1 MLIVTGAAGVGKGCP
16 DVAAW
21 AVELGQLQ
29 DLSAQL
35 GKVALGQAYGRVSGV
50 EGLVVKVSGMGEVA
64 MGSRCRILDLNTQ
77 REGKGG
83 RLGEVIGYSDGVT
96 LVMPYGSLDGI
107 GPGNRVY
114 PDLTPPVMRVNH
126 SWIGRVVNGL
136 GEPLDGK
143 GPLSSVGGEERP
155 LKAPPPPAFKR
166 QMVGPKL
173 DTGVRVMNTMLPLC
187 EGQRLGIFAGSGVG
201 KSVLMGMLGR
211 HSGAEVTVIG
221 LIGERGKELN
231 EFIKEQ
237 LGEAGL
243 ARSVLIT
250 ATGDEPPL
258 MRRMAANLTMAVAEY
273 FRDCGFKVLLM
284 MDSVTRL
291 AQAQREIGLASREPP
306 TTRGYTPSVF
316 AELPRLLE
324 RAGPGEGKG
333 SISAIFTVLVEGSDM
348 EEPVADAVRGILDG
362 HIVLTRE
369 LAERGHFPAV
379 DVLQSVS
386 RMVPKCLS
394 PSENALVMKTRQ
406 ALSVYN
412 DMAELIRLGAYTA
425 GSDPQVDEAMR
436 LMPELNNFLRQAPDE
451 KSSMADSFAR
461 LGKVLG
467 S

>member
-1 MLIVTGAAGVGKGCP
+1 MP
-16 DVAAW
+16 DLT
-21 AVELGQLQ
+21 ER
-29 DLSAQL
+29 L
-35 GKVALGQAYGRVSGV
+35 GKVPMGRVYGRVCGV
-50 EGLVVKVSGMGEVA
+50 EGLVVKVAGLGEVA
-64 MGSRCRILDLNTQ
+64 MGSRCRILDIPG
-77 REGKGG
+77 EGQGAA
-83 RLGEVIGYSDGVT
+83 RMGEVIGYNDGTT
-96 LVMPYGSLDGI
+96 LLMPYGALDGI
-107 GPGNRVY
+107 ATGNRVY
-114 PDLTPPVMRVNH
+114 PDPLPPTVRINH

-143 GPLSSVGGEERP
+143 GPLAHHGGEDRA
-155 LKAPPPPAFKR
+155 LKAGPPPAFQR
-166 QMVGPKL
+166 GMVGAKM
-173 DTGVRVMNTMLPLC
+173 DTGVRVLNTMLPLC
-187 EGQRLGIFAGSGVG
+187 EGQRLGIFSGSGVG

-211 HSGAEVTVIG
+211 HSNAEITVIG

-258 MRRMAANLTMAVAEY
+258 MRRMAAYLTMAVAEY

-324 RAGPGEGKG
+324 RAGPGVGKG
-333 SISAIFTVLVEGSDM
+333 MISAIFTVLVEGSDM

-362 HIVLTRE
+362 HIVLTRQ
-369 LAERGHFPAV
+369 LAERGHFPAI

-386 RMVPKCLS
+386 RMVPKCLT
-394 PSENALVMKTRQ
+394 PQENELVMKTRQ
-406 ALSVYN
+406 MLAVYN
-412 DMAELIRLGAYTA
+412 DMEELIRLGAYVK
-425 GSDPQVDEAMR
+425 GSDPQVDEAIARMPK
-436 LMPELNNFLRQAPDE
+436 LEAFLCQKPEEKTTMPE
-451 KSSMADSFAR
+451 SFKQ
-461 LGKVLG
+461 LGAALAG
-467 S
+467 

>member
-1 MLIVTGAAGVGKGCP
+1 MAQLTELEHQLGRVP
-16 DVAAW
+16 
-21 AVELGQLQ
+21 LGQ
-29 DLSAQL
+29 S
-35 GKVALGQAYGRVSGV
+35 YGRVVGI
-50 EGLVVKVSGMGEVA
+50 EGLVVRVGGLGQAA
-64 MGSRCRILDLNTQ
+64 MGGRCRITDIPTAP
-77 REGKGG
+77 GG
-83 RLGEVIGYSDGVT
+83 RMAEVVGSAEGVT
-96 LVMPYGSLDGI
+96 LAMPYGALDGI
-107 GPGNRVY
+107 APGQRVY
-114 PDLTPPVMRVNH
+114 VEAHGGASIRVNH

-143 GPLSSVGGEERP
+143 GPLATVGGQDRL
-155 LKAPPPPAFKR
+155 LKAAPPPAFKR
-166 QMVGPKL
+166 QMVGPRL
-173 DTGVRVMNTMLPLC
+173 DTGVRVLNTILPLC

-201 KSVLMGMLGR
+201 KSVLMGMLAQ

-231 EFIKEQ
+231 EFLTEQ
-237 LGEAGL
+237 LGPQGL
-243 ARSVLIT
+243 ARSVVVT

-258 MRRMAANLTMAVAEY
+258 VRRQAAYLTMAVAEY

-291 AQAQREIGLASREPP
+291 AQAQREVGLASREPP

-362 HIVLTRE
+362 HIVLTRS

-394 PSENALVMKTRQ
+394 ASENDLVRRARQ
-406 ALSVYN
+406 VMATYD

-425 GSDPQVDEAMR
+425 GSDAQVDEAIR
-436 LMPELNNFLRQAPDE
+436 LMPGLTHFLRQAPGE
-451 KSSMADSFAR
+451 RCGMAESFGQLTAA
-461 LGKVLG
+461 LNG
-467 S
+467 

>member
-1 MLIVTGAAGVGKGCP
+1 MGKT
-16 DVAAW
+16 VAARRGLW
-21 AVELGQLQ
+21 QHGGVEIQQLP
-29 DLSAQL
+29 DLVAQA
-35 GKVALGQAYGRVSGV
+35 GKTPLAKAYGRVVGI
-50 EGLVVKVSGMGEVA
+50 EGLVVRVA
-64 MGSRCRILDLNTQ
+64 GLGHAVIGGRCRMVDISGLQD
-77 REGKGG
+77 GDG
-83 RLGEVIGYSDGVT
+83 RWAEIVGSADGVT
-96 LVMPYGSLDGI
+96 LVMPYGPLDGVA
-107 GPGNRVY
+107 PGQRVY
-114 PDLTPPVMRVNH
+114 LETGGAAAKVRVNH

-143 GPLSSVGGEERP
+143 GPLANVGGEEKL
-155 LKAPPPPAFKR
+155 LKAPPPPAFQR
-166 QMVGPKL
+166 RMVGPKM
-173 DTGVRVMNTMLPLC
+173 DTGVRVLNTLLPLC

-201 KSVLMGMLGR
+201 KSVLMGMLAQ
-211 HSGAEVTVIG
+211 HSNAEVTVIG

-231 EFIKEQ
+231 EFITEQ
-237 LGEAGL
+237 LGPQGL
-243 ARSVLIT
+243 ARSVVVT

-258 MRRMAANLTMAVAEY
+258 VRRQAAYLTMAVAEY
-273 FRDCGFKVLLM
+273 FRDCGFRVLVM

-324 RAGPGEGKG
+324 RAGPGTGKG

-394 PSENALVMKTRQ
+394 ADENALVSRTRQ
-406 ALSVYN
+406 TLAVYD

-425 GSDPQVDEAMR
+425 GSDPQVDEAIQ
-436 LMPELNNFLRQAPDE
+436 LMPKLHGFLRQAPDE
-451 KSSMADSFAR
+451 KCGMAESFAQ
-461 LGKVLG
+461 LKTALDSGA
-467 S
+467 